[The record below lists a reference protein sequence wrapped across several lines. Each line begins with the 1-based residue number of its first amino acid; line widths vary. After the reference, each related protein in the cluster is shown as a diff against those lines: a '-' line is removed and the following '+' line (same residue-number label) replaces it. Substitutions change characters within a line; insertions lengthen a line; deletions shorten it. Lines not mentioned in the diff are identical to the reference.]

1 MAPQCIGPAGLYFL
15 HFPDKLFVKGTGTS
29 TPAAA
34 SEVLVYTTNLLKN
47 TGTILSMAWIKRTLI
62 ALLVVFLL
70 LAGAVAWLLAG
81 LDINQYKPQLEKLA
95 AKQGISL
102 QLQGDIGWQIWP
114 QVGLQL
120 RDITMAPLQLPEEI
134 LVRAD
139 KIAVG
144 VALKPL
150 LQRRVEAEE
159 IVLIAP
165 QIELSVDKEGR
176 GNWELISEALE
187 AQKKQPPKL
196 EIPRESE
203 EPAQQQV
210 ELSLDKLRIEQGLL
224 SYSDARTTKTYK
236 VEDLSISA
244 DNLVPGGEPGQLSA
258 NANVSGS
265 DLRYPLKLKLDST
278 LALDEGLNGLRLQ
291 PLQLIV
297 TSSNSAK
304 ATVHLRGYVR
314 RENGNQPWRVQ
325 MNLNASADPLRP
337 WLDLTGSEVVTRDSA
352 VLQKLNIE
360 ASIEGTEQKLNLTPL
375 QLQLDGTTFNGS
387 AQLRNAEMP
396 GLDLSLRGGVFNLD
410 SYLPP
415 SDEESGEE
423 GNKKSGEPVTKAPST
438 EATAQSEESTQ
449 TPTSAETLSAQQTEK
464 KSKAGTQG
472 KTAQQVPGEPLPLS
486 DLRGFNA
493 NISLALDQLQ
503 AAGLQLDSP
512 EIQLTVDN
520 GLYQLQKLSADLY
533 GGQLN
538 SNGQFNARAQ
548 TAEGQVRGGLTGV
561 DIGKVQ
567 EALFPSEKVQVTG
580 EASVNWDGRTKGK
593 TSTDLQEN
601 LRAAVNLSSKELSI
615 TPFNL
620 EKSMCQLFSYA
631 ESTPMPDR
639 DWPAQTDLQDLRA
652 TIAVKGEEVNVTE
665 ILAGIENIAMTGDG
679 EIDLKKQDFDFAL
692 GLALVGENTSADGC
706 SVKNKRWRNRPLP
719 LRCKGDFNDVGPG
732 TCKPDSRR
740 IDDLVREE
748 LKYKAKKKYG
758 DKVEEKVDELKEKL
772 KNLFGR

>member
-1 MAPQCIGPAGLYFL
+1 
-15 HFPDKLFVKGTGTS
+15 
-29 TPAAA
+29 
-34 SEVLVYTTNLLKN
+34 
-47 TGTILSMAWIKRTLI
+47 MAWIKRTLI

-81 LDINQYKPQLEKLA
+81 LDVNQYKPQLEKLA
-95 AKQGISL
+95 AKQGIAL
-102 QLQGDIGWQIWP
+102 QLEGDIGWQLWP
-114 QVGLQL
+114 QVGLEL
-120 RDITMAPLQLPEEI
+120 RDVALAPLQLPEET

-150 LQRRVEAEE
+150 LQRRVQAEE
-159 IVLIAP
+159 IVLVAP

-187 AQKKQPPKL
+187 AQSKEPPKL
-196 EIPRESE
+196 EIPKETEESS
-203 EPAQQQV
+203 QQQV
-210 ELSLDKLRIEQGLL
+210 QLSLDKLRIQNGLV
-224 SYSDARTTKTYK
+224 SYTDARTNKAYK
-236 VEDLSISA
+236 VEDLRVTA
-244 DNLVPGGEPGQLSA
+244 DNLVPGGEPGHLSA
-258 NANVSGS
+258 DASMSGS
-265 DLRYPLKLKLDST
+265 DLRYPLNLKLDST

-291 PLQLIV
+291 PLQL
-297 TSSNSAK
+297 TFTADNNAK

-314 RENGNQPWRVQ
+314 RDNSNQPWRVQ

-337 WLDLTGSEVVTRDSA
+337 WLDLTGTQVVTRNSA

-360 ASIEGTEQKLNLTPL
+360 TSLEGTEQKLDLTPL
-375 QLQLDGTTFNGS
+375 QLQLDSTTFSGS

-396 GLDLSLRGGVFNLD
+396 GLDLSLRGGAFNLD

-415 SDEESGEE
+415 AEEKEGE
-423 GNKKSGEPVTKAPST
+423 SATSA
-438 EATAQSEESTQ
+438 EAAAQSKPAEQ
-449 TPTSAETLSAQQTEK
+449 TPTSAETISAQQIQK
-464 KSKAGTQG
+464 QSKPKASEQQE
-472 KTAQQVPGEPLPLS
+472 TAQQVPPEPLPLS
-486 DLRGFNA
+486 ALRGFTA

-503 AAGLQLDSP
+503 AADLQLDSP

-520 GLYQLQKLSADLY
+520 GLYQLQKLSADIY

-538 SNGQFNARAQ
+538 SNGQLNARAQ
-548 TAEGQVRGGLTGV
+548 TAEGQVRGGLSNV

-567 EALFPSEKVQVTG
+567 KALFPSEKVQVAG

-593 TSTDLQEN
+593 TSVDLQKN
-601 LRAAVNLSSKELSI
+601 LVAAVNISSKELSI
-615 TPFNL
+615 APFNL

-631 ESTPMPDR
+631 ENTPLPDR
-639 DWPAQTDLQDLRA
+639 DWPAQTGLQDVRA
-652 TIAVKGEEVNVTE
+652 TIAVKGDDVKVTE

-692 GLALVGENTSADGC
+692 GLALVGESTSADGC
-706 SVKNKRWRNRPLP
+706 TVKNKRWRNRPLP
-719 LRCKGDFNDVGPG
+719 LRCKGDFDDVGPG

-740 IDDLVREE
+740 LDDLVREE
-748 LKYKAKKKYG
+748 LKHKAKKKYG

>member
-1 MAPQCIGPAGLYFL
+1 
-15 HFPDKLFVKGTGTS
+15 
-29 TPAAA
+29 
-34 SEVLVYTTNLLKN
+34 
-47 TGTILSMAWIKRTLI
+47 MAWIKRTFI
-62 ALLVVFLL
+62 ALLIVFLL

-81 LDINQYKPQLEKLA
+81 LDVNQYKPQLEKLA
-95 AKQGISL
+95 AKQGIAL
-102 QLQGDIGWQIWP
+102 HLEGDIGWQLWP
-114 QVGLQL
+114 KIGLQL
-120 RDITMAPLQLPEEI
+120 NDVALAPLQLPKET

-150 LQRRVEAEE
+150 LQRRVQAEE
-159 IVLIAP
+159 IVLVAP

-187 AQKKQPPKL
+187 AQSKQPPKL
-196 EIPRESE
+196 EIPKKTE
-203 EPAQQQV
+203 EPNQQQV
-210 ELSLDKLRIEQGLL
+210 QLSLDKLRIENGLI
-224 SYSDARTTKTYK
+224 SYTDARTDKAYK
-236 VEDLSISA
+236 VENLRVTA

-258 NANVSGS
+258 DASVSGS
-265 DLRYPLKLKLDST
+265 DLRHPLNLKLDST

-291 PLQLIV
+291 PLQL
-297 TSSNSAK
+297 TFSADNSAK

-314 RENGNQPWRVQ
+314 RDNSNQPWRVQ

-337 WLDLTGSEVVTRDSA
+337 WLELTGTEVITRDSA

-360 ASIEGTEQKLNLTPL
+360 TSLEGTEQKLDLTPL
-375 QLQLDGTTFNGS
+375 QLQLDSTTFSGN

-396 GLDLSLRGGVFNLD
+396 GLDLNLRGGAFNLD

-415 SDEESGEE
+415 SEENRGGATEE
-423 GNKKSGEPVTKAPST
+423 AAASETKAQDAKT
-438 EATAQSEESTQ
+438 VQ
-449 TPTSAETLSAQQTEK
+449 TPTSAETISAQQAEK
-464 KSKAGTQG
+464 KAKPRAGEQQET
-472 KTAQQVPGEPLPLS
+472 TQQVPAEPLPLS
-486 DLRGFNA
+486 ALRGFTA
-493 NISLALDQLQ
+493 NINLALDQLK
-503 AAGLQLDSP
+503 AADLQLDSP

-520 GLYQLQKLSADLY
+520 GLYQLQKLSADIY

-548 TAEGQVRGGLTGV
+548 TAEGQVRGGLTDV

-567 EALFPSEKVQVTG
+567 KALYPSEKVQVTG

-593 TSTDLQEN
+593 TSEDLQKN
-601 LRAAVNLSSKELSI
+601 LVAAVNVSSKELSI
-615 TPFNL
+615 APFNL

-631 ESTPMPDR
+631 ENTPLPDR
-639 DWPAQTDLQDLRA
+639 NWPAQTGLQDVRA
-652 TIAVKGEEVNVTE
+652 TIAVKGDEVKVTE

-679 EIDLKKQDFDFAL
+679 EIDLEKQDFDFAL
-692 GLALVGENTSADGC
+692 GLALVGESTSADGC
-706 SVKNKRWRNRPLP
+706 TVKNKRWRNRPLP
-719 LRCKGDFNDVGPG
+719 LRCKGDFDDVGPG

-740 IDDLVREE
+740 LDDLVREE
-748 LKYKAKKKYG
+748 LKHKAKKKYG

>member
-1 MAPQCIGPAGLYFL
+1 
-15 HFPDKLFVKGTGTS
+15 
-29 TPAAA
+29 
-34 SEVLVYTTNLLKN
+34 
-47 TGTILSMAWIKRTLI
+47 MAWIKRTLI

-102 QLQGDIGWQIWP
+102 QLQGDIGWQLWP
-114 QVGLQL
+114 RVGLQL
-120 RDITMAPLQLPEEI
+120 NDVTMAPLQLPKET

-159 IVLIAP
+159 IVLVAP
-165 QIELSVDKEGR
+165 QIELTVDKEGR

-196 EIPRESE
+196 EIPKESE
-203 EPAQQQV
+203 KPAEQQV
-210 ELSLDKLRIEQGLL
+210 ELSLNKLRIEKGLL
-224 SYSDARTTKTYK
+224 SYSDARSGKAYK
-236 VEDLSISA
+236 VENLSISA

-258 NANVSGS
+258 DASVTGT
-265 DLRYPLKLKLDST
+265 DLRHPLKLKLDST

-291 PLQLIV
+291 PLQLIA
-297 TSSNSAK
+297 TSDNNAK
-304 ATVHLRGYVR
+304 ATLHLRGYVR
-314 RENGNQPWRVQ
+314 RDNGNQPWRVQ

-337 WLDLTGSEVVTRDSA
+337 WLELTGSEVVTRDSA
-352 VLQKLNIE
+352 ALQKLNIE
-360 ASIEGTEQKLNLTPL
+360 ASIEGTEQELNLTPL
-375 QLQLDGTTFNGS
+375 QLQIDGTTFNGN
-387 AQLRNAEMP
+387 AQVRNAEMP
-396 GLDLSLRGGVFNLD
+396 GLDLSLRGGTFNLD
-410 SYLPP
+410 NYLPP
-415 SDEESGEE
+415 TDEKNAQKGE
-423 GNKKSGEPVTKAPST
+423 KTSGEPATKAPST
-438 EATAQSEESTQ
+438 EATTQSVESTQ

-464 KSKAGTQG
+464 KTKSKAGE
-472 KTAQQVPGEPLPLS
+472 QQVPGEPLPLS
-486 DLRGFNA
+486 ELRGFNA
-493 NISLALDQLQ
+493 NISLVLDQLQ

-548 TAEGQVRGGLTGV
+548 TAEGQVRGGLVGV

-567 EALFPSEKVQVTG
+567 KALFPSEKVQVAG
-580 EASVNWDGRTKGK
+580 EASVNWDGQTKGK
-593 TSTDLQEN
+593 TSTDLQQN
-601 LRAAVNLSSKELSI
+601 LRAAVNVSSKELSI
-615 TPFNL
+615 APFNL
-620 EKSMCQLFSYA
+620 EKNMCQLFSYA
-631 ESTPMPDR
+631 ENTPLPER
-639 DWPAQTDLQDLRA
+639 NWPAQTDLQDVRA
-652 TIAVKGEEVNVTE
+652 TIAVKGDEVKVTE

-679 EIDLKKQDFDFAL
+679 EVDLKKQDFDFAL
-692 GLALVGENTSADGC
+692 GLALVGESTSADGC
-706 SVKNKRWRNRPLP
+706 TVKNKRWRNRPLP
-719 LRCKGDFNDVGPG
+719 LRCKADFDDVGPT

-740 IDDLVREE
+740 LDDLLREE

-758 DKVEEKVDELKEKL
+758 DKVEEKVDELKDKL

>member
-1 MAPQCIGPAGLYFL
+1 
-15 HFPDKLFVKGTGTS
+15 
-29 TPAAA
+29 
-34 SEVLVYTTNLLKN
+34 
-47 TGTILSMAWIKRTLI
+47 MAWIKRTFI

-102 QLQGDIGWQIWP
+102 QLQGDIGWQLWP
-114 QVGLQL
+114 KLGLQL
-120 RDITMAPLQLPEEI
+120 DDVTMAPLQLPKET

-159 IVLIAP
+159 IVLVAP

-187 AQKKQPPKL
+187 AKKKQPPKL
-196 EIPRESE
+196 EIPKETQ
-203 EPAQQQV
+203 EPAAQQV
-210 ELSLDKLRIEQGLL
+210 ELSLDKLRIEKGLL
-224 SYSDARTTKTYK
+224 SYSDARSGKAYK
-236 VEDLSISA
+236 VENLSITA
-244 DNLVPGGEPGQLSA
+244 DNLVPGGEPGRL
-258 NANVSGS
+258 NADASVTGS
-265 DLRYPLKLKLDST
+265 DLRYPLKLKMDST

-291 PLQLIV
+291 PLQLV
-297 TSSNSAK
+297 LTSDNNAK
-304 ATVHLRGYVR
+304 ATMHLRGYVR
-314 RENGNQPWRVQ
+314 RDNGNQPWRVQ

-337 WLDLTGSEVVTRDSA
+337 WLELTGSEVVTRDSA
-352 VLQKLNIE
+352 ALQKLSIE
-360 ASIEGTEQKLNLTPL
+360 ASIEGTEQKINLTPL
-375 QLQLDGTTFNGS
+375 QLQLDGTTFNGN

-396 GLDLSLRGGVFNLD
+396 GLDLSLRGGAFNLD
-410 SYLPP
+410 NYLPP
-415 SDEESGEE
+415 ADEKGGKQDEKTSGE
-423 GNKKSGEPVTKAPST
+423 STTKAPST
-438 EATAQSEESTQ
+438 EATAQSVESTQ

-464 KSKAGTQG
+464 KATTKAGTQ
-472 KTAQQVPGEPLPLS
+472 QVSAEPLPLS

-493 NISLALDQLQ
+493 NINLALDQLQ

-512 EIQLTVDN
+512 EILLTVDN

-548 TAEGQVRGGLTGV
+548 TAEGQVRGGLVGV

-567 EALFPSEKVQVTG
+567 KALFPNEKVQVAG
-580 EASVNWDGRTKGK
+580 EASVNWDGQTKGK
-593 TSTDLQEN
+593 TSTDLQQN
-601 LRAAVNLSSKELSI
+601 LRAAVNVSSKELSI
-615 TPFNL
+615 APFNL

-631 ESTPMPDR
+631 ENTPLPER
-639 DWPAQTDLQDLRA
+639 NWPAQTDLQDVRA
-652 TIAVKGEEVNVTE
+652 TIAVKGDEVKVTE
-665 ILAGIENIAMTGDG
+665 ILSGIENIAMTGDG
-679 EIDLKKQDFDFAL
+679 EVDLKKQDFDFAL
-692 GLALVGENTSADGC
+692 GLALVGESTSADGC
-706 SVKNKRWRNRPLP
+706 TVKNKRWRNRPLP
-719 LRCKGDFNDVGPG
+719 LRCKGDFDDVGPT

-740 IDDLVREE
+740 LDDLVREE

>member
-1 MAPQCIGPAGLYFL
+1 
-15 HFPDKLFVKGTGTS
+15 
-29 TPAAA
+29 
-34 SEVLVYTTNLLKN
+34 
-47 TGTILSMAWIKRTLI
+47 MAWIKRTLI

-102 QLQGDIGWQIWP
+102 QLQGDIGWQLWP

-120 RDITMAPLQLPEEI
+120 NDVTMAPLQLPKET

-159 IVLIAP
+159 IVLVAP
-165 QIELSVDKEGR
+165 QIELTVDKEGR

-196 EIPRESE
+196 EIPKETE
-203 EPAQQQV
+203 TPAEQQV
-210 ELSLDKLRIEQGLL
+210 ELSLNKLRIEKGLL
-224 SYSDARTTKTYK
+224 SYSDARTGKAYK
-236 VEDLSISA
+236 VENLNISA

-258 NANVSGS
+258 DASVTGS
-265 DLRYPLKLKLDST
+265 DLRYPLKLKMDST

-291 PLQLIV
+291 PLQLV
-297 TSSNSAK
+297 LTSDNNAQ
-304 ATVHLRGYVR
+304 ATMHLRGYVR
-314 RENGNQPWRVQ
+314 RDNGNQPWRVQ
-325 MNLNASADPLRP
+325 MNLNASVDPLRP
-337 WLDLTGSEVVTRDSA
+337 WLELTGSEVVTRDSA
-352 VLQKLNIE
+352 ALQKLNIE

-375 QLQLDGTTFNGS
+375 QLKLDGTTFNGN
-387 AQLRNAEMP
+387 AQVRNAEMP
-396 GLDLSLRGGVFNLD
+396 GLDLSLRGGAFNLD
-410 SYLPP
+410 NYLPP
-415 SDEESGEE
+415 AEEKNEKTGEQT
-423 GNKKSGEPVTKAPST
+423 SGEPATKAPST

-464 KSKAGTQG
+464 KSKPKAGEQLP
-472 KTAQQVPGEPLPLS
+472 AEPLPLS

-548 TAEGQVRGGLTGV
+548 TAEGQVRGGLVGV

-567 EALFPSEKVQVTG
+567 KALFPSEKVQIAG
-580 EASVNWDGRTKGK
+580 EASVNWDGQTKGK
-593 TSTDLQEN
+593 TSTDLQQN
-601 LRAAVNLSSKELSI
+601 LRAAVNVSSKELSI
-615 TPFNL
+615 APFNL

-631 ESTPMPDR
+631 ENTPLPER
-639 DWPAQTDLQDLRA
+639 NWPAQTDLQDVRA
-652 TIAVKGEEVNVTE
+652 TIAVKGDEVKVTE

-679 EIDLKKQDFDFAL
+679 EVDLKKQDFDFAL
-692 GLALVGENTSADGC
+692 GLALVGESTSADGC
-706 SVKNKRWRNRPLP
+706 TVKNKRWRNRPLP
-719 LRCKGDFNDVGPG
+719 LRCKADFDDVGPT

-740 IDDLVREE
+740 LDDLVREE

-758 DKVEEKVDELKEKL
+758 DKVEEKVDELKDKL

>member
-1 MAPQCIGPAGLYFL
+1 
-15 HFPDKLFVKGTGTS
+15 
-29 TPAAA
+29 
-34 SEVLVYTTNLLKN
+34 
-47 TGTILSMAWIKRTLI
+47 MAWIKRTFI

-102 QLQGDIGWQIWP
+102 QLQGDIGWQLWP
-114 QVGLQL
+114 KLGLQL
-120 RDITMAPLQLPEEI
+120 DDVTMAPLQLPKET

-159 IVLIAP
+159 IVLVAP

-187 AQKKQPPKL
+187 AKKKQPPKL
-196 EIPRESE
+196 EIPKETQES
-203 EPAQQQV
+203 AAQQV
-210 ELSLDKLRIEQGLL
+210 ELSLDKLRIEKGLL
-224 SYSDARTTKTYK
+224 SYSDARSGKAYK
-236 VEDLSISA
+236 VENLSIIA
-244 DNLVPGGEPGQLSA
+244 DNLVPGGEPGRL
-258 NANVSGS
+258 NADASVTGS
-265 DLRYPLKLKLDST
+265 DLRYPLKLKMDST

-291 PLQLIV
+291 PLQLV
-297 TSSNSAK
+297 LTSDNNAK
-304 ATVHLRGYVR
+304 ATMHLRGYVR
-314 RENGNQPWRVQ
+314 RDNGNQPWRVQ

-337 WLDLTGSEVVTRDSA
+337 WLELTGSEVVTRDSA
-352 VLQKLNIE
+352 ALQKLSIE
-360 ASIEGTEQKLNLTPL
+360 ASIEGTEQKINLTPL
-375 QLQLDGTTFNGS
+375 QLQLDGTTFNGN

-396 GLDLSLRGGVFNLD
+396 GLDLSLRGGAFNLD
-410 SYLPP
+410 NYLPP
-415 SDEESGEE
+415 ADEKGGKQGEKTSGE
-423 GNKKSGEPVTKAPST
+423 STTKAPST
-438 EATAQSEESTQ
+438 EATAQSVESTQ

-464 KSKAGTQG
+464 KATTKAGTQ
-472 KTAQQVPGEPLPLS
+472 QVSAEPLPLS

-493 NISLALDQLQ
+493 NINLALDQLQ

-512 EIQLTVDN
+512 EILLTVDN

-548 TAEGQVRGGLTGV
+548 TAEGQVRGGLVGV

-567 EALFPSEKVQVTG
+567 KALFPNEKVQVAG
-580 EASVNWDGRTKGK
+580 EASVNWDGQTKGK
-593 TSTDLQEN
+593 TSTDLQQN
-601 LRAAVNLSSKELSI
+601 LRAAVNVSSKELSI
-615 TPFNL
+615 APFNL

-631 ESTPMPDR
+631 ENTPLPER
-639 DWPAQTDLQDLRA
+639 NWPAQTDLQDVRA
-652 TIAVKGEEVNVTE
+652 TIAVKGDEVKVTE

-679 EIDLKKQDFDFAL
+679 EVDLKKQDFDFAL
-692 GLALVGENTSADGC
+692 GLALVGESTSADGC
-706 SVKNKRWRNRPLP
+706 TVKNKRWRNRPLP
-719 LRCKGDFNDVGPG
+719 LRCKGDFDDVGPT

-740 IDDLVREE
+740 LDDLVREE